1 VSGGSGAS
9 TDLGLVLIAAVA
21 ENGVIGRDGNLPW
34 RLPSDLRHFRD
45 VTSGHPVVM
54 GRKTYQTIGKPLRGR
69 TNIVVTRD
77 RGFAASG
84 VISSRGVDEALAVA
98 RGDALRRGVAE
109 IMIIGGADL
118 YGQTIGCAARLEITL
133 VHARPQGDSVFPPI
147 DPARWREI
155 RRSEHPAGP
164 NDDAAFT
171 ILTYERR

>member
-1 VSGGSGAS
+1 VTGGSGAS
-9 TDLGLVLIAAVA
+9 SHVGLVLVAAVA
-21 ENGVIGRDGNLPW
+21 ENGVIGRDGDLPW

-45 VTSGHPVVM
+45 MTFGHPVVM
-54 GRKTYQTIGKPLRGR
+54 GRKTYRTIGKPLPGR

-77 RGFAASG
+77 RSFAA
-84 VISSRGVDEALAVA
+84 RGVVSAGGVDWALAVA

-133 VHARPQGDSVFPPI
+133 VHARPQGESVFPTI

-155 RRSEHPAGP
+155 RRSEHAAGAD
-164 NDDAAFT
+164 DDAAFT

>member
-1 VSGGSGAS
+1 V
-9 TDLGLVLIAAVA
+9 GLVLVAAVA

-45 VTSGHPVVM
+45 MTFGHPVVM
-54 GRKTYQTIGKPLRGR
+54 GRKTYRTIGKPLPGR

-77 RGFAASG
+77 RCFAARG
-84 VISSRGVDEALAVA
+84 VISAGGVDGALAVA

-133 VHARPQGDSVFPPI
+133 VHARPQGDSVFPMI

-155 RRSEHPAGP
+155 RRSEQAAGAD
-164 NDDAAFT
+164 DDAAFT